1 MKSFLIVLTLFFTP
15 FVNAQQVTLNLKEVD
30 ITNLIQMVSEVTK
43 KNFVVDERVKGK
55 VTVVSSTPMNEKE
68 LYQAFLSILSVHGFT
83 AIPSG
88 KVIKILPETLGKSD
102 NSHIERQDV
111 GTDEIVTQVVEIKH
125 VNAGQLIPALRPL
138 VPQEGHLAASPDN
151 NLIIISDRAA
161 NVERMVEII
170 KRIDKH
176 EVSDIEVIR
185 LRYASAVEIV
195 RIINALEQQSRIGN
209 PQISKPA
216 ALIADERTNSV
227 LISGEKTEKLRLR
240 TLVTHLDTPLES
252 SGNTQVVYLKY
263 AQAKELAEILRNVSD
278 SLTGAKTPRSSPPTP
293 TIVAAPI
300 TTPVPAQNQPA
311 NAPQT
316 STTPPSVAPVASP
329 SSIAQTSSNP
339 IGTHIQADP
348 ATNSLIITA
357 APAILQNLLAVVRQL
372 DVRRAQ
378 VLVEAI
384 IAEVENNKAQQ
395 LGVQWITEG
404 LSGNVGPVGL
414 INFGSP
420 SSGIVD
426 VASAIYNKQTPST
439 TNLNGITAGIGRYNV
454 GGSFNFAVLLQALAA
469 DRSTNVLSTP
479 SLVTL
484 DNQEAQIHV
493 GQNVPFVTGQY
504 TNTGSTTGVT
514 NPFQTIQRQDVGIKL
529 KVKPQINEGNSIKL
543 DIEQEVSSLV
553 TDKVGTADVVT
564 NTRSLKTS
572 VMVEDSNVLVLGGL
586 IDETLTDNQ
595 QKVPLLGD
603 IPILGTLFRSQGT
616 QKVKRNL
623 MVFLHPKIMR
633 NAETEQ
639 KISSSKYNY
648 MRAQQLAHQAGDV
661 PFVDKQEIPVLPDLN
676 AFIVDWPQV
685 K

>member
-1 MKSFLIVLTLFFTP
+1 MKFFLLLITFFISSV
-15 FVNAQQVTLNLKEVD
+15 FAQQVTLNLKEVD

-68 LYQAFLSILSVHGFT
+68 LYQTFLSILSVHGFT
-83 AIPSG
+83 AVVSG
-88 KVIKILPETLGKSD
+88 KIVKILPETLGKSD
-102 NSHIERQDV
+102 SSRVDKTESSS
-111 GTDEIVTQVVEIKH
+111 DEIITQVIEVKH
-125 VNAGQLIPALRPL
+125 VNTGQLIPILRPL

-161 NVERMVEII
+161 NVARMVEII
-170 KRIDKH
+170 HRIDKH
-176 EVSDIEVIR
+176 EVSEVEVIR
-185 LRYASAVEIV
+185 MRHASALEIS
-195 RIINALEQQSRIGN
+195 RIITTLEQQSRIGN
-209 PQISKPA
+209 PQPAKPPA
-216 ALIADERTNSV
+216 VIADERTNSI
-227 LISGEKTEKLRLR
+227 LISGEKAEKLRLR
-240 TLVTHLDTPLES
+240 TLITHLDTPLES

-263 AQAKELAEILRNVSD
+263 AQAKELAEILRNVSE
-278 SLTGAKTPRSSPPTP
+278 SLTGTKSTRSSNPVTVSAPVITPPPTP
-293 TIVAAPI
+293 QNNI
-300 TTPVPAQNQPA
+300 QNQPVTPPLA
-311 NAPQT
+311 VSQNPQSTAPINP
-316 STTPPSVAPVASP
+316 STT
-329 SSIAQTSSNP
+329 TL
-339 IGTHIQADP
+339 GTHIQADP
-348 ATNSLIITA
+348 STNSLIITA
-357 APAILQNLLAVVRQL
+357 APAILQNLLVVVRQL

-395 LGVQWITEG
+395 LGVQWIVEG

-420 SSGIVD
+420 SNGIID
-426 VASAIYNKQTPST
+426 VAGAIYNKQTPST
-439 TNLNGITAGIGRYNV
+439 NNLNGANVGIGRYQT
-454 GGSFNFAVLLQALAA
+454 GGAFNFAVLLQALAA

-529 KVKPQINEGNSIKL
+529 KVKPQINDGNSIKL

-572 VMVEDSNVLVLGGL
+572 VMVEDGNVLVLGGL

-595 QKVPLLGD
+595 QKVPFLGD
-603 IPILGTLFRSQGT
+603 IPILGALFRAQGT

-623 MVFLHPKIMR
+623 MIFLHPKIMR
-633 NAETEQ
+633 NANTEQ
-639 KISSSKYNY
+639 QISSSKYNY
-648 MRAQQLAHQAGDV
+648 MRAQQLAHQADGV
-661 PFVDKQEIPVLPDLN
+661 PFVDKQEVPVLPDLN

>member
-1 MKSFLIVLTLFFTP
+1 MKFFLIFITFFSTP

-30 ITNLIQMVSEVTK
+30 ISNLIQMVSEVTK

-55 VTVVSSTPMNEKE
+55 VTVISSTPMNEKE
-68 LYQAFLSILSVHGFT
+68 LYQTFISILSVHGFT

-102 NSHIERQDV
+102 SSRIERTDT
-111 GTDEIVTQVVEIKH
+111 GSDEIITQVVEVKH
-125 VNAGQLIPALRPL
+125 VNTGQLIPILRPL

-161 NVERMVEII
+161 NVARMVELI

-176 EVSDIEVIR
+176 EVSDVEVIR
-185 LRYASAVEIV
+185 MRHASALEIS
-195 RIINALEQQSRIGN
+195 RIITTLEQQSRIGN
-209 PQISKPA
+209 PQPSKSPA
-216 ALIADERTNSV
+216 IIADERTNSV
-227 LISGEKTEKLRLR
+227 LISGEKAEKLRLR
-240 TLVTHLDTPLES
+240 ALITHLDTPLEN
-252 SGNTQVVYLKY
+252 SGNTQVIYLKY
-263 AQAKELAEILRNVSD
+263 AQAKELAEILKSVSD
-278 SLTGAKTPRSSPPTP
+278 SLMGTKSSRSSTPPT
-293 TIVAAPI
+293 VAAPI
-300 TTPVPAQNQPA
+300 TTPAPVQNAAP

-316 STTPPSVAPVASP
+316 PVTPPISTATPTPQP
-329 SSIAQTSSNP
+329 SNTTIH
-339 IGTHIQADP
+339 THIQADP
-348 ATNSLIITA
+348 STNSLIITA
-357 APAILQNLLAVVRQL
+357 TPAILQNLLAVVRQL

-404 LSGNVGPVGL
+404 LSGGISPVGL

-420 SSGIVD
+420 TTGIVD
-426 VASAIYNKQTPST
+426 IAGAIYNKQTPAT
-439 TNLNGITAGIGRYNV
+439 TNLNGITTGIGRYKE
-454 GGSFNFAVLLQALAA
+454 GGAFNFAVLLQALAA

-572 VMVEDSNVLVLGGL
+572 VMVEDRHVLVLGGL

-603 IPILGTLFRSQGT
+603 IPIIGALFRSQGT

-623 MVFLHPKIMR
+623 MIFLHPKIMR

-639 KISSSKYNY
+639 QISSSKYNY
-648 MRAQQLAHQAGDV
+648 MRAQQLAHQADGV
-661 PFVDKQEIPVLPDLN
+661 PFVEKQEVPVLPDLN

>member
-1 MKSFLIVLTLFFTP
+1 MKAFLLILTFLLTS

-30 ITNLIQMVSEVTK
+30 ISNLIQMVSEVTK

-68 LYQAFLSILSVHGFT
+68 LYQTFLSILSVHGFT

-102 NSHIERQDV
+102 SSRIDKTES
-111 GTDEIVTQVVEIKH
+111 GSDEIVTQVVEVKH
-125 VNAGQLIPALRPL
+125 VNTGQLIPVLRPL

-161 NVERMVEII
+161 NVVRMVEII

-176 EVSDIEVIR
+176 EVSDVEVIR
-185 LRYASAVEIV
+185 LRYASSAEIT

-209 PQISKPA
+209 PQPSKPPA
-216 ALIADERTNSV
+216 VIADERTNSV
-227 LISGEKTEKLRLR
+227 LISGEKPEKLRLR
-240 TLVTHLDTPLES
+240 ALITHLDTPLES

-263 AQAKELAEILRNVSD
+263 AQAKELAEILRSVSD
-278 SLTGAKTPRSSPPTP
+278 SLMGAKTARSSTPPST
-293 TIVAAPI
+293 TVAAPI
-300 TTPVPAQNQPA
+300 TTPTPAQNQP
-311 NAPQT
+311 PTQT
-316 STTPPSVAPVASP
+316 PTTPAVTTPVTTTTSISP
-329 SSIAQTSSNP
+329 TSGNVL
-339 IGTHIQADP
+339 GTHIQADP

-357 APAILQNLLAVVRQL
+357 TPAILQNLLVVVRQL

-384 IAEVENNKAQQ
+384 IAEVESNKAQQ

-420 SSGIVD
+420 TTGIVD
-426 VASAIYNKQTPST
+426 IAGAIYNKQTPST
-439 TNLNGITAGIGRYNV
+439 TGLNGITAGVGRYNA
-454 GGSFNFAVLLQALAA
+454 GSSFNFAVLLQALAA

-504 TNTGSTTGVT
+504 TNTGTNSGVT

-553 TDKVGTADVVT
+553 TDKVGTADVIT
-564 NTRSLKTS
+564 NTRTLKTS

-603 IPILGTLFRSQGT
+603 IPVLGTLFRSQGT

-623 MVFLHPKIMR
+623 MVFLRPRIMR
-633 NAETEQ
+633 NADTEQ
-639 KISSSKYNY
+639 NISSSKYNY
-648 MRAQQLAHQAGDV
+648 MRAQQLAHQASDV
-661 PFVDKQEIPVLPDLN
+661 PFVDKQDIPVLPDLN

>member
-1 MKSFLIVLTLFFTP
+1 MKSFFIIFTLFFSS
-15 FVNAQQVTLNLKEVD
+15 FVSAQQVTLNLKEVD
-30 ITNLIQMVSEVTK
+30 ISNLIQMVSEVTK

-55 VTVVSSTPMNEKE
+55 VTVISSTPMNEKE
-68 LYQAFLSILSVHGFT
+68 LYQTFISILSVHGFT

-88 KVIKILPETLGKSD
+88 KVVKILPETLGKSD
-102 NSHIERQDV
+102 SSRVERTEA
-111 GTDEIVTQVVEIKH
+111 GTDEIVTQVVEVKH
-125 VNAGQLIPALRPL
+125 VNTGQLIPILRPL

-161 NVERMVEII
+161 NVARMVEII
-170 KRIDKH
+170 HRIDKH
-176 EVSDIEVIR
+176 EVSDVEVIR
-185 LRYASAVEIV
+185 MRYASALEIS
-195 RIINALEQQSRIGN
+195 RIITTLEQQSRIGN
-209 PQISKPA
+209 PQPSKPPA
-216 ALIADERTNSV
+216 IIADERTNSV
-227 LISGEKTEKLRLR
+227 LISGEKAEKLRLR
-240 TLVTHLDTPLES
+240 ALITHLDTPLES

-263 AQAKELAEILRNVSD
+263 AQAKELAEILRSVSD
-278 SLTGAKTPRSSPPTP
+278 SLMGTKSPRSSTPTP
-293 TIVAAPI
+293 TTVAAPI
-300 TTPVPAQNQPA
+300 TTPAPVQNNVP
-311 NAPQT
+311 NAPPAPA
-316 STTPPSVAPVASP
+316 TPPISAAPTPTLQP
-329 SSIAQTSSNP
+329 SNTTIQ
-339 IGTHIQADP
+339 THIQADP
-348 ATNSLIITA
+348 STNSLIITA
-357 APAILQNLLAVVRQL
+357 TPAILQNLLVVVRQL

-420 SSGIVD
+420 TSGIVD
-426 VASAIYNKQTPST
+426 IAGAIYNKQTPAT
-439 TNLNGITAGIGRYNV
+439 TNLNGITAGVGRYNA
-454 GGSFNFAVLLQALAA
+454 GGAFNFAVLLQALAA

-572 VMVEDSNVLVLGGL
+572 VMVEDRNVLVLGGL

-603 IPILGTLFRSQGT
+603 IPIIGALFRSQGT

-623 MVFLHPKIMR
+623 MIFLHPKIMR

-639 KISSSKYNY
+639 QISSSKYNY
-648 MRAQQLAHQAGDV
+648 MRAQQLAHQADGV
-661 PFVDKQEIPVLPDLN
+661 PFVEKQEVPVLPDLN

>member
-1 MKSFLIVLTLFFTP
+1 MKFLLAFITLLIAP
-15 FVNAQQVTLNLKEVD
+15 LVNAQQVTLNLKEVD
-30 ITNLIQMVSEVTK
+30 ISNLIQMVSEVTK

-55 VTVVSSTPMNEKE
+55 VTVISSTPMNEKE
-68 LYQAFLSILSVHGFT
+68 LYQTFISILSVHGFT

-88 KVIKILPETLGKSD
+88 KVVKILPETLGKSD
-102 NSHIERQDV
+102 SSRVERTEA
-111 GTDEIVTQVVEIKH
+111 GTDEIVTQVVEVKH
-125 VNAGQLIPALRPL
+125 VNTGQLIPILRPL

-161 NVERMVEII
+161 NVARMVEII
-170 KRIDKH
+170 HRIDKH
-176 EVSDIEVIR
+176 EVSDVEVIR
-185 LRYASAVEIV
+185 MRYASALEIS
-195 RIINALEQQSRIGN
+195 RIITTLEQQSRIGN
-209 PQISKPA
+209 PQPSKPPA
-216 ALIADERTNSV
+216 IIADERTNSV
-227 LISGEKTEKLRLR
+227 LISGEKAEKLRLR
-240 TLVTHLDTPLES
+240 ALITHLDTPLES

-263 AQAKELAEILRNVSD
+263 AQAKELAEILRSVSD
-278 SLTGAKTPRSSPPTP
+278 SLMGTKSTRSSTPPPTA
-293 TIVAAPI
+293 VATPI
-300 TTPVPAQNQPA
+300 TTTPAPVQNAP

-316 STTPPSVAPVASP
+316 PAAPPIVSSTTTAS
-329 SSIAQTSSNP
+329 QTSGNS
-339 IGTHIQADP
+339 IHAHIQADP
-348 ATNSLIITA
+348 STNSLIITA
-357 APAILQNLLAVVRQL
+357 TPAILQNLLVVVRQL

-420 SSGIVD
+420 ASGIVD
-426 VASAIYNKQTPST
+426 IAGAIYNKQTPAT
-439 TNLNGITAGIGRYNV
+439 TNLNGITAGVGRYNA
-454 GGSFNFAVLLQALAA
+454 GGAFNFAVLLQALAA

-572 VMVEDSNVLVLGGL
+572 VMVEDRNVLVLGGL

-603 IPILGTLFRSQGT
+603 IPILGALFRSQGT

-623 MVFLHPKIMR
+623 MIFLHPKIMR

-639 KISSSKYNY
+639 QISSSKYNY
-648 MRAQQLAHQAGDV
+648 MRAQQLSHQASDV
-661 PFVDKQEIPVLPDLN
+661 PFVEKQEIPVLPDLN

>member
-1 MKSFLIVLTLFFTP
+1 MKPFLLILMLFLNP
-15 FVNAQQVTLNLKEVD
+15 LVNAQQVTLNLKEVD
-30 ITNLIQMVSEVTK
+30 ISNLIQMVSEVTK

-68 LYQAFLSILSVHGFT
+68 LYQTFLSILSVHGFT

-88 KVIKILPETLGKSD
+88 KIIKILPETLGKSD
-102 NSHIERQDV
+102 RSRLDQPESSA
-111 GTDEIVTQVVEIKH
+111 DEIITQVIEIKY
-125 VNAGQLIPALRPL
+125 VNAGQLIPVLRPL

-161 NVERMVEII
+161 NVARMVEII

-176 EVSDIEVIR
+176 EVSDVEVIR
-185 LRYASAVEIV
+185 LHHASAAEIT
-195 RIINALEQQSRIGN
+195 RIINTLEQQARAGN
-209 PQISKPA
+209 PQPSKPSA
-216 ALIADERTNSV
+216 IIADERTNSV
-227 LISGEKTEKLRLR
+227 LISGEKAEKLRLR
-240 TLVTHLDTPLES
+240 ALITHLDTPLES
-252 SGNTQVVYLKY
+252 SGNTQVIYLKY
-263 AQAKELAEILRNVSD
+263 AQAKELAEILRSVSD
-278 SLTGAKTPRSSPPTP
+278 SLMGSKTARSSAPPPT
-293 TIVAAPI
+293 TVAAPI
-300 TTPVPAQNQPA
+300 TTPAPVQNAAP
-311 NAPQT
+311 NAPQPPA
-316 STTPPSVAPVASP
+316 TPPTVSTAVSP
-329 SSIAQTSSNP
+329 TPALQTSNNVL
-339 IGTHIQADP
+339 GTHIQADP

-384 IAEVENNKAQQ
+384 IAEVEHNKAQQ
-395 LGVQWITEG
+395 LGIQWITEG
-404 LSGNVGPVGL
+404 LAGGISPVGL

-420 SSGIVD
+420 TSGIINL
-426 VASAIYNKQTPST
+426 AGAIYNKQLP
-439 TNLNGITAGIGRYNV
+439 TNLNGITAGIGRYNN
-454 GGSFNFAVLLQALAA
+454 GGTFNFAILLQALAA
-469 DRSTNVLSTP
+469 DRNTNVLSTP

-504 TNTGSTTGVT
+504 TNTGTTGGVT

-553 TDKVGTADVVT
+553 TDKVGTADVIT
-564 NTRSLKTS
+564 NTRTLKTS
-572 VMVEDSNVLVLGGL
+572 VMVEDNNILVLGGL

-595 QKVPLLGD
+595 QQVPLLGD
-603 IPILGTLFRSQGT
+603 LPILGALFRSQGT
-616 QKVKRNL
+616 QKIKRNL
-623 MVFLHPKIMR
+623 MVFLRPQIMR
-633 NAETEQ
+633 HAETEQ
-639 KISSSKYNY
+639 HISSSKYNY
-648 MRAQQLAHQAGDV
+648 IRAQQLAHQASDV
-661 PFVDKQEIPVLPDLN
+661 PFVEKQEIPVLPDLN

>member
-1 MKSFLIVLTLFFTP
+1 MKSFLILITLFFTS
-15 FVNAQQVTLNLKEVD
+15 FVSAQQVTLNLKEVD
-30 ITNLIQMVSEVTK
+30 ISNLIQMVSEVTK

-55 VTVVSSTPMNEKE
+55 VTVISSTPMNEKE
-68 LYQAFLSILSVHGFT
+68 LYQTFISILSVHGFT

-88 KVIKILPETLGKSD
+88 KVVKILPETLGKSD
-102 NSHIERQDV
+102 SSRIEKSDSN
-111 GTDEIVTQVVEIKH
+111 GDEIITQVVEVKH
-125 VNAGQLIPALRPL
+125 VNTGQLIPILRPL

-161 NVERMVEII
+161 NVARMVEII
-170 KRIDKH
+170 HRIDKH
-176 EVSDIEVIR
+176 EVSDVEVIR
-185 LRYASAVEIV
+185 MRHASALEIS
-195 RIINALEQQSRIGN
+195 RIITTLEQQSRIGN
-209 PQISKPA
+209 PQPSKPPA
-216 ALIADERTNSV
+216 IIADERTNSI
-227 LISGEKTEKLRLR
+227 LISGEKAEKLRLR
-240 TLVTHLDTPLES
+240 ALITHLDTPLES
-252 SGNTQVVYLKY
+252 SGNTQVIYLKY
-263 AQAKELAEILRNVSD
+263 AQAKELAEILRSVSD
-278 SLTGAKTPRSSPPTP
+278 SLMGTKSARSSTPIPTP
-293 TIVAAPI
+293 VAAPI
-300 TTPVPAQNQPA
+300 TTPAPAQNPA
-311 NAPQT
+311 QNAPQAPAT
-316 STTPPSVAPVASP
+316 PTTPATPTPL
-329 SSIAQTSSNP
+329 QSSNAT
-339 IGTHIQADP
+339 IYSHIQADP
-348 ATNSLIITA
+348 STNSLIITA
-357 APAILQNLLAVVRQL
+357 TPAILQNLLVVVRQL

-404 LSGNVGPVGL
+404 LSGGISPVGL

-420 SSGIVD
+420 TSGIVD
-426 VASAIYNKQTPST
+426 IAGAIYNKQTPAT
-439 TNLNGITAGIGRYNV
+439 TSLNGITTGIGRYKE

-504 TNTGSTTGVT
+504 TNTGSTAGVT

-572 VMVEDSNVLVLGGL
+572 VMIEDRNVLVLGGL

-603 IPILGTLFRSQGT
+603 IPIIGALFRSQGT

-623 MVFLHPKIMR
+623 MIFLHPKIMR

-639 KISSSKYNY
+639 QISSSKYNY

-661 PFVDKQEIPVLPDLN
+661 PFVEKQEIPVLPDLN